1 MKKNARNAIILVLSV
16 IVSFSTTINVFA
28 ENKEKK
34 QEYLNS
40 HKEIMESLKE
50 CEKVC
55 DIYTEDI
62 TVDFLNQFIYA
73 NKIKIGL
80 SENLIKYG
88 ENKEVRNA
96 AKKCIRNSIE
106 NINNAEPILDSIKN
120 NLTKDKP
127 KEERYLKEYLEIY
140 NEMIQEMERDCEEDI
155 VDRIFLKDII
165 CHGNFTVRM
174 LDNIEKYN
182 EDKGIVKLYKDS
194 KMNQIKEI
202 NKMKKLLGEL
212 E

>member
-1 MKKNARNAIILVLSV
+1 MIFVLGV
-16 IVSFSTTINVFA
+16 IVSLSSSISIFA
-28 ENKEKK
+28 ESKEKK
-34 QEYLNS
+34 QEYMDS
-40 HKEIMESLKE
+40 HKEIIKSLKE

-55 DIYTEDI
+55 DIHTEDI

-88 ENKEVRNA
+88 DSKEVRNE
-96 AKKCIRNSIE
+96 AKKCIRNSLE
-106 NINNAEPILDSIKN
+106 NISNAELILDCIKN
-120 NLTKDKP
+120 NLTKDKL
-127 KEERYLKEYLEIY
+127 KEEKYLKEYLEIY
-140 NEMIQEMERDCEEDI
+140 NEMIEEMENDCKEDI
-155 VDRIFLKDII
+155 VDRVFLKNII
-165 CHGNFTVRM
+165 CHGKFTVKM

-194 KMNQIKEI
+194 KKNQIKEI
-202 NKMKKLLGEL
+202 KKMEKLLDEL